1 VPKLSFVLPTYNR
14 IAWLAE
20 CIESLRNQTEKDIEI
35 VVVDDASTDRTRELM
50 SWYTEQ
56 DRRIRYVLN
65 MKNQGAGLSR
75 NLGNNYTTAS
85 IIAVCDSDDTY
96 SPDRAELILKAFE
109 DKKIQLLQ
117 TSYYRVD
124 YSGQIEDNGNYLA
137 QEFIPKDFLEGK
149 PIYFCHPSVAYRRK
163 DALKVP
169 YKKETKT
176 ETDDHMFLTDWIK
189 SGRTVS
195 KIKDFTLF
203 HRVLPNSI
211 MTNMRNGSLE

>member
-96 SPDRAELILKAFE
+96 STTSNI
-109 DKKIQLLQ
+109 LLQ
-117 TSYYRVD
+117 
-124 YSGQIEDNGNYLA
+124 G
-137 QEFIPKDFLEGK
+137 
-149 PIYFCHPSVAYRRK
+149 
-163 DALKVP
+163 
-169 YKKETKT
+169 
-176 ETDDHMFLTDWIK
+176 
-189 SGRTVS
+189 
-195 KIKDFTLF
+195 
-203 HRVLPNSI
+203 
-211 MTNMRNGSLE
+211 